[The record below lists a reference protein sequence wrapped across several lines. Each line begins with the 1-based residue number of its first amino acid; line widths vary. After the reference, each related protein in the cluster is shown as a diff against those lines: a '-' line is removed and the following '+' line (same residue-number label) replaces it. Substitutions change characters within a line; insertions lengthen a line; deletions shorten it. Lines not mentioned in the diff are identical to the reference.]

1 MKEKMLMKLEKDRL
15 IAKVEN
21 LEVTLQQNMEEQK
34 DQLDTGSKRL
44 GSKDE
49 AGKETQAFNL
59 KMSG

>member
-1 MKEKMLMKLEKDRL
+1 MKLEKDRL

-44 GSKDE
+44 GSKE
-49 AGKETQAFNL
+49 ETGKETQPFAL